1 MTIAA
6 VRCHYGL
13 YRLMIHFIKKI
24 EGKMRGSIKANV
36 KFYVLDTLIPSL
48 KRSKAIVCMTGR

>member
-6 VRCHYGL
+6 VRFHYGV

-36 KFYVLDTLIPSL
+36 PISVKILCV
-48 KRSKAIVCMTGR
+48 R